1 MTRVASIVTA
11 VATVV
16 AWRSVSL
23 KAIGVERILDWV
35 AFVQGPGGDGGL
47 HFVVAPRL
55 TYWTSNP

>member
-1 MTRVASIVTA
+1 VTA

-47 HFVVAPRL
+47 HFVVVRRL
-55 TYWTSNP
+55 TYRIQNP